1 MLKPRLAA
9 LLLLANPPRML
20 DSMLALLKPNQA
32 ESRVFT
38 FMLPGNWVRRSAA
51 SWVRHLLRDLLRA
64 CQLGA
69 LSVLAIFH
77 DTSI

>member
-51 SWVRHLLRDLLRA
+51 SWVRA
-64 CQLGA
+64 TYCETFCA
-69 LSVLAIFH
+69 LASLVR
-77 DTSI
+77 